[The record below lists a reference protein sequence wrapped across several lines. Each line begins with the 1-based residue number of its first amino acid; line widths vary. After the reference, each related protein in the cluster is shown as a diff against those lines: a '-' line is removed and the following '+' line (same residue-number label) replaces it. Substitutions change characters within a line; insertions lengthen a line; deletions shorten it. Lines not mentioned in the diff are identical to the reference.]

1 MHTHTKAHT
10 VIYILTGREKK
21 KRQRGAIYIVHGVV
35 EKNLYRDSRF
45 DSEGGGDVAGKSLR
59 LTLQTEVNREIK
71 KESGKRERVRI
82 TIRSRCQL

>member
-45 DSEGGGDVAGKSLR
+45 DSEGGDVAGKSLR

-71 KESGKRERVRI
+71 KSRERERE
-82 TIRSRCQL
+82 